1 MDDLLA
7 ALGLVLVIEGALY
20 ALFPQTMINTMQR
33 LPEIPP
39 ALLRM
44 IGLVAVALGWL
55 LVKWIRG

>member
-7 ALGLVLVIEGALY
+7 AMGLVLVTEGALY
-20 ALFPQTMINTMQR
+20 ALFPQAMINTMRR

-39 ALLRM
+39 ASLRM
-44 IGLVAVALGWL
+44 TGLLAVALGWL